1 MQSLNMNLLDYLI
14 ALCLLVRNTVLYIV
28 MIIVKGIRVGFF
40 VIWHYKLGNLLGK
53 IASVVLPS
61 QEESKKTTVK

>member
-1 MQSLNMNLLDYLI
+1 
-14 ALCLLVRNTVLYIV
+14 

-40 VIWHYKLGNLLGK
+40 VIWHYELGNLLGK